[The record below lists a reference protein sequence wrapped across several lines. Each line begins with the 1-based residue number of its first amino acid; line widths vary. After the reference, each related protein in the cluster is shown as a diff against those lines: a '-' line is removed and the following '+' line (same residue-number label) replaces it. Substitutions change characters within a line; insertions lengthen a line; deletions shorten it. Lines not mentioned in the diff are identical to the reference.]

1 MTAAVCGLPPHLAEL
16 VDSLRFFDVDSGG
29 RIRDNGKFEGEMLY
43 VPLFWGYVLDGLQD
57 STRNGVEHVNVEQD
71 DIRVLNGLCNLLL
84 DAMSDYEKSQRIL
97 AGRRRALQVLRK
109 KRVVR
114 LLEWCNGFICEVC

>member
-1 MTAAVCGLPPHLAEL
+1 MTDAACGLPKHLAEL
-16 VDSLRFFDVDSGG
+16 VDCLRFFDVDSEG

-57 STRNGVEHVNVEQD
+57 STRNGVEYVKVEQD
-71 DIRVLNGLCNLLL
+71 DLRVLNGLCNLPL

-97 AGRRRALQVLRK
+97 AGRQRALQVLTK

-114 LLEWCNGFICEVC
+114 LLERNDGFVCEA